1 MEMQDHKIMEM
12 QDHDPRED
20 DFDDSIVDD
29 VIDSDAME
37 VPAEFRLGFWES
49 MDKRFISV
57 LIGSIVFHITF
68 VTYFLLN
75 PLPEEQA
82 MMRVAKIQAQLAKR
96 IYERE
101 LELEA
106 TRAKLAMNQPQGDK
120 PKPEAK
126 KPKTDKPKTDK
137 PKSDK
142 TAVKKGTKTKKA
154 KSPPRK
160 SRQQRRGSRGKSRQ
174 QIANAVSSKGVLAL
188 LTSSSTVASGS
199 EVADILTGKNHLQK
213 DLDKAISGLSGL
225 RTGTSGTTKATNV
238 KGGRSQGGGGIDDLV
253 ADLSDTEGGSFE
265 RSGDLVSVG
274 ESTLV
279 GGGDGNGIVGR
290 NQDDVQGMILKHNN
304 SVQYCYQRELKRNP
318 NIKGKLV
325 VRFSITPQGTVKDV
339 EVISS
344 TLNNRKVERCVSNR
358 IRRWS
363 DFGAIDA
370 SYGDTTVRQAYA
382 FGY

>member
-1 MEMQDHKIMEM
+1 MDMQNHN
-12 QDHDPRED
+12 PSED
-20 DFDDSIVDD
+20 DFGNTIVDD

-37 VPAEFRLGFWES
+37 LPAEFRRNFWDS
-49 MDKRFISV
+49 IDKRFISI
-57 LIGSIVFHITF
+57 LIGSIVFNIAF
-68 VTYFLLN
+68 VVYFLLN
-75 PLPEEQA
+75 PLPEDQA
-82 MMRVAKIQAQLAKR
+82 MMRVAKIQERLAKR

-106 TRAKLAMNQPQGDK
+106 TRAKLALNLPQGDK
-120 PKPEAK
+120 PKPEVK
-126 KPKTDKPKTDK
+126 KPKADKPE
-137 PKSDK
+137 PDK
-142 TAVKKGTKTKKA
+142 TATKKGTKTKKA

-160 SRQQRRGSRGKSRQ
+160 SRQERRGSRGKFRR
-174 QIANAVSSKGVLAL
+174 QIANAVSSKGILAL
-188 LTSSSTVASGS
+188 LTSSSTVAGGS
-199 EVADILTGKNHLQK
+199 EVADILTGRNYIQK
-213 DLDKAISGLSGL
+213 DLDKAISGLSGI
-225 RTGTSGTTKATNV
+225 RTGGSGTTKATNV

-253 ADLSDTEGGSFE
+253 SDLSETEGGSFE

-290 NQDDVQGMILKHNN
+290 NQDDIQGIILKHNN

-318 NIKGKLV
+318 NLKGKLV
-325 VRFSITPQGTVKDV
+325 LRFSITPQGTIKGV

-358 IRRWS
+358 IRRWT
-363 DFGAIDA
+363 DFGTIDS
-370 SYGDTTVRQAYA
+370 SYGNTTVRQAYA

>member
-1 MEMQDHKIMEM
+1 MDMQDHN
-12 QDHDPRED
+12 PRED
-20 DFDDSIVDD
+20 AFDDSIVDD
-29 VIDSDAME
+29 VIDSNAME
-37 VPAEFRLGFWES
+37 LPAEFRRGFWDS
-49 MDKRFISV
+49 IDKRFITV
-57 LIGSIVFHITF
+57 LIGSIVFHIAF

-82 MMRVAKIQAQLAKR
+82 MMRVAKIQKQLAKK

-106 TRAKLAMNQPQGDK
+106 TRAKLAMNLPKGDK

-126 KPKTDKPKTDK
+126 KPKTDKPK
-137 PKSDK
+137 PDK

-160 SRQQRRGSRGKSRQ
+160 SRQERRGSRGKFRQ
-174 QIANAVSSKGVLAL
+174 QIANAVSSKGILAL
-188 LTSSSTVASGS
+188 LTSSSTVAGGS
-199 EVADILTGKNHLQK
+199 EVADILTGKNYIQR
-213 DLDKAISGLSGL
+213 DLDKAISGLSGI
-225 RTGTSGTTKATNV
+225 RTGGSGTTKATHV
-238 KGGRSQGGGGIDDLV
+238 KGGRSQDGGGIDDLV
-253 ADLSDTEGGSFE
+253 ADLSNTEGGSFE
-265 RSGDLVSVG
+265 RTGDLVSIG

-279 GGGDGNGIVGR
+279 GGGDGTGIVGR
-290 NQDDVQGMILKHNN
+290 NQDDIQEMILKHNN
-304 SVQYCYQRELKRNP
+304 SVKYCYQRELKRNP
-318 NIKGKLV
+318 NLKGKLV
-325 VRFSITPQGTVKDV
+325 VRFRITPQGTVKEV

>member
-1 MEMQDHKIMEM
+1 MDTQDHT
-12 QDHDPRED
+12 PGED

-37 VPAEFRLGFWES
+37 LPAEFRSGFWDS

-68 VTYFLLN
+68 VTYFLMN

-82 MMRVAKIQAQLAKR
+82 MMRVAKIQQQLAKR

-106 TRAKLAMNQPQGDK
+106 TRAKLALNLPKGDK
-120 PKPEAK
+120 PKPAAK
-126 KPKTDKPKTDK
+126 KPKTDKPK
-137 PKSDK
+137 PDK
-142 TAVKKGTKTKKA
+142 TAVKKGTKIKKT

-160 SRQQRRGSRGKSRQ
+160 SRQARRGSRGKSRR
-174 QIANAVSSKGVLAL
+174 QIASVVSSKGILAL

-199 EVADILTGKNHLQK
+199 EVADILSGKNYIQK
-213 DLDKAISGLSGL
+213 DLDKAISGLSGI
-225 RTGTSGTTKATNV
+225 RTGGSGTTKAANV

-253 ADLSDTEGGSFE
+253 SDLSDTEGGSFK
-265 RSGDLVSVG
+265 RTGDLVSVG

-279 GGGDGNGIVGR
+279 GGGDGSGIVGR
-290 NQDDVQGMILKHNN
+290 NQDDIQVIILKHNN

-325 VRFSITPQGTVKDV
+325 VRFSITPQGTVKNV